1 MTDVVTWLRGKKT
14 YLCAGAGGV
23 VIVPYFVGVLEKSTA
38 DALLAACGFGSL
50 AALRASLKARI
61 EARQAAAPSH
71 VPPASPLLVDETGK
85 PVR

>member
-1 MTDVVTWLRGKKT
+1 MADVVPWLRGKKT

-23 VIVPYFVGVLEKSTA
+23 VIVLYFVGAMEKATA

-50 AALRASLKARI
+50 AALRASLAARI
-61 EARQAAAPSH
+61 EARRAASPPPA
-71 VPPASPLLVDETGK
+71 PPASPFLVDETGK

>member
-1 MTDVVTWLRGKKT
+1 MHAWLQGKKT

-23 VIVPYFVGVLEKSTA
+23 VIVLYFVGALEKSTA

-61 EARQAAAPSH
+61 EARQAAVPH
-71 VPPASPLLVDETGK
+71 TVPPVPPLVDETGK